1 MDDKHKRFLPLH
13 SSRHSLPPLRRNCTC
28 LLKVDPGRKK
38 KHDWNYWLCS
48 GCTDREIW
56 YYRKQAQRLATC
68 SWCITLCICRCF
80 YPNWLILLAIHF
92 ISNVFPGNQTHAEQE
107 HTCWAF
113 CSSGD
118 AGSRPHFTSP
128 FTKNDYSVRK
138 KKLSVITT
146 LITNQI
152 FAFITTAAS

>member
-1 MDDKHKRFLPLH
+1 MTNTKDSYHYIVAGIV
-13 SSRHSLPPLRRNCTC
+13 C
-28 LLKVDPGRKK
+28 LLWEEIVHVCWKLILEGKK

-80 YPNWLILLAIHF
+80 YPNWLILIAIHF

-128 FTKNDYSVRK
+128 FTKNDYSVRN

-152 FAFITTAAS
+152 FAFIITAAS